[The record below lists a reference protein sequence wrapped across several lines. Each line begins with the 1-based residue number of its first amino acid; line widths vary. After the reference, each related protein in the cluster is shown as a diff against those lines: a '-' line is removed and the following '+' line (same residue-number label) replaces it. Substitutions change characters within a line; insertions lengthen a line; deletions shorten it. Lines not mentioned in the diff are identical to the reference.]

1 MENSDA
7 EEPDKKRR
15 HIDSVASAMAWSSP
29 TSPDER
35 TIDAAALQC
44 ENQKL
49 IQQLDSHKHE
59 LHALEG
65 KFKNLK
71 EKQTSYD
78 DKLIIVNRHWN
89 QLVDDLVLLG
99 VRAGRIHDG
108 LKALDHTEQTKGSA
122 ASCPSEDKFL
132 YILLESG
139 PTEHSGGNGITKYV
153 QEALS
158 VRRSSTMS
166 LMKYLEDTI
175 NYQRA
180 QTEALELSL
189 SGSLSEEDAIIQQ
202 HKLDDLMR
210 EEIKTLSEAIDI
222 LNLKHEE
229 YADEIQTYIT
239 SHSTDQLEIKRIA
252 GELDESLAE
261 VEESRRKLINM
272 KIQTSGSSGLHVPVM
287 LTGNGSASP
296 EQSSDKTLGLK
307 ELKSRIEEVK
317 ELAATRLSELQEAQ
331 EDNITLSKQLQD
343 LENELKNDKFVLL
356 SRPYHLLNDLL
367 VHCNAEV
374 DRYKGLIDSFQS
386 DRNYMSRREKELSA
400 KAESADA
407 TRTAV
412 SKSETKIEELQIQL
426 QKCIIERNDIEI
438 KLEEAEQDSGKK
450 DIKDEFRV
458 MASAL
463 SKEMDMM
470 EAQLNRWK
478 DTAHEALSLREEAY
492 SLKALLS
499 AKTAEH
505 ESLSESCAEQ
515 MAEIKSLKALI
526 ENLQKEKQELQIF
539 LDMHGQECFDKRDLL
554 EIKESERR
562 ARAQA
567 EVLKNALDE
576 HSLELRV
583 KAANEAESACQQR
596 LSVAESEILDLRA
609 KLDVSEREVL
619 ELTEAIKIKD
629 SEAEAYIAE
638 IETIGQ
644 AYEDMQT
651 QHQHLVQQL
660 VSESVKLKQ
669 AQSFL
674 LYEKQALAK
683 KLQQVHASVESSKQK
698 ISRSDDQMKSYLT
711 EAGKACSEHRHLITT
726 VDTSKW
732 ELADAE
738 KELKWLRGAI
748 SSSEKEFEQNQ
759 RKVTELQRDLDRERI
774 QRKKLDEDLREV
786 NNKVSEMSLERR
798 EAAIQILQD
807 EIKDCKAILKCG
819 VCSDRPKEAPVIWA
833 GRVCIFYVLLKA
845 GFAGSPDSPFL
856 SDVKTGN
863 NDSGFSE
870 WLGSF
875 RGRSGEEKEA
885 NDKRKLVSKWHPTT
899 KGTLKRSYRVP
910 SKTVGKKLLK
920 AIASLLSEDDHFLDA
935 SSHKGCQIRRE
946 SAHGE
951 SVCCN
956 NVRAL
961 FDELPT
967 PHLIGEITPFPA
979 GPLTEKDYIKAEKLE
994 KVLRSAASI

>member
-1 MENSDA
+1 MENSVA

-15 HIDSVASAMAWSSP
+15 HIDSVASAMAAWSSP

-65 KFKNLK
+65 KLENLK

-78 DKLIIVNRHWN
+78 DKLIKVNRLWN
-89 QLVDDLVLLG
+89 QVVDDLILLG

-108 LKALDHTEQTKGSA
+108 LKALDHAEQTNDS
-122 ASCPSEDKFL
+122 ASCPSEDTFL

-139 PTEHSGGNGITKYV
+139 PAEYSGGNGITKYV
-153 QEALS
+153 EEALS

-175 NYQRA
+175 NHQRA

-202 HKLDDLMR
+202 RKLDDLMR
-210 EEIKTLSEAIDI
+210 EEINTLSEAIDI
-222 LNLKHEE
+222 LNLKHKE

-239 SHSTDQLEIKRIA
+239 SHSTNQLEIKRIA

-261 VEESRRKLINM
+261 VEESRRKLINI
-272 KIQTSGSSGLHVPVM
+272 KIQTNGSSGLHVPVM
-287 LTGNGSASP
+287 LTGNGSVSP
-296 EQSSDKTLGLK
+296 EQSADKILGLK
-307 ELKSRIEEVK
+307 ELKSTIEEVK

-331 EDNITLSKQLQD
+331 EDNLTLSKQLQD
-343 LENELKNDKFVLL
+343 LENELKDDKCVLL
-356 SRPYHLLNDLL
+356 SRPYHLLNDRLL
-367 VHCNAEV
+367 HCNAEV

-386 DRNYMSRREKELSA
+386 DRNYMLRREKELSA

-407 TRTAV
+407 ARTAV

-426 QKCIIERNDIEI
+426 QKCITERNDIEI
-438 KLEEAEQDSGKK
+438 KLEETEQDSGTK

-478 DTAHEALSLREEAY
+478 DTAHEALSLCEEAY

-499 AKTAEH
+499 AKRDEH
-505 ESLSESCAEQ
+505 ESLSENCAKQ
-515 MAEIKSLKALI
+515 TAEIKSLKASI

-554 EIKESERR
+554 EINESERR

-567 EVLKNALDE
+567 EVLKTALDE

-609 KLDVSEREVL
+609 KLDASEREVL

-629 SEAEAYIAE
+629 SEAETYIAE

-651 QHQHLVQQL
+651 QHQHLLQLVAERDDYNIKL

-669 AQSFL
+669 AQSFF

-683 KLQQVHASVESSKQK
+683 KLQQVHASLKSSKQK
-698 ISRSDDQMKSYLT
+698 ISLSEDQMKSYLT

-726 VDTSKW
+726 IDSSKW

-759 RKVTELQRDLDRERI
+759 RKVTELQKDLDRERI
-774 QRKKLDEDLREV
+774 ERKKLDEDLLEV

-798 EAAIQILQD
+798 EAAIQVLQD

-819 VCSDRPKEAPVIWA
+819 VCSDRPKEVVITKCYHLFCNT
-833 GRVCIFYVLLKA
+833 CIQKNLEIRHRKCPACGTAF
-845 GFAGSPDSPFL
+845 GQ
-856 SDVKTGN
+856 SDVR
-863 NDSGFSE
+863 F
-870 WLGSF
+870 
-875 RGRSGEEKEA
+875 
-885 NDKRKLVSKWHPTT
+885 VH
-899 KGTLKRSYRVP
+899 
-910 SKTVGKKLLK
+910 
-920 AIASLLSEDDHFLDA
+920 I
-935 SSHKGCQIRRE
+935 
-946 SAHGE
+946 
-951 SVCCN
+951 
-956 NVRAL
+956 
-961 FDELPT
+961 
-967 PHLIGEITPFPA
+967 
-979 GPLTEKDYIKAEKLE
+979 
-994 KVLRSAASI
+994 

>member
-651 QHQHLVQQL
+651 QHQHLVQQVAERDDYNIKL

-819 VCSDRPKEAPVIWA
+819 VCSDRPKEVVITKCYHLFCNT
-833 GRVCIFYVLLKA
+833 CIQKNLEIRHRKCPACGTAF
-845 GFAGSPDSPFL
+845 GQ
-856 SDVKTGN
+856 SDVR
-863 NDSGFSE
+863 F
-870 WLGSF
+870 
-875 RGRSGEEKEA
+875 
-885 NDKRKLVSKWHPTT
+885 VH
-899 KGTLKRSYRVP
+899 
-910 SKTVGKKLLK
+910 
-920 AIASLLSEDDHFLDA
+920 I
-935 SSHKGCQIRRE
+935 
-946 SAHGE
+946 
-951 SVCCN
+951 
-956 NVRAL
+956 
-961 FDELPT
+961 
-967 PHLIGEITPFPA
+967 
-979 GPLTEKDYIKAEKLE
+979 
-994 KVLRSAASI
+994 

>member
-59 LHALEG
+59 LHAPEG

-78 DKLIIVNRHWN
+78 DKLIKVNRLWN

-108 LKALDHTEQTKGSA
+108 LKALDHAEQTKGSV

-175 NYQRA
+175 NHQRA

-210 EEIKTLSEAIDI
+210 EEINTMSEAIDI
-222 LNLKHEE
+222 LNLKHKE

-239 SHSTDQLEIKRIA
+239 SHLTDQLEIKRIA
-252 GELDESLAE
+252 GELDESMAE

-272 KIQTSGSSGLHVPVM
+272 KIQTSGSSGLRVPVM

-296 EQSSDKTLGLK
+296 EQSSDKTPGLK

-331 EDNITLSKQLQD
+331 EDNLTLSKQLQD
-343 LENELKNDKFVLL
+343 LENELKDDKFVLL
-356 SRPYHLLNDLL
+356 SRPYHLLNDRL

-450 DIKDEFRV
+450 DIKDEFQV

-505 ESLSESCAEQ
+505 ESLSENCAEQ
-515 MAEIKSLKALI
+515 AAEIKSLKALI

-554 EIKESERR
+554 EIKESELR

-651 QHQHLVQQL
+651 QHQHLVQQVAERDDYNIKL

-683 KLQQVHASVESSKQK
+683 KLQQVHASVEASKQK
-698 ISRSDDQMKSYLT
+698 ISRSEDQMKSYLT

-819 VCSDRPKEAPVIWA
+819 VCSDRPKEVVITKCYHLFCNT
-833 GRVCIFYVLLKA
+833 CIQKNLEIRHRKCPACGTAF
-845 GFAGSPDSPFL
+845 GQ
-856 SDVKTGN
+856 SDVR
-863 NDSGFSE
+863 F
-870 WLGSF
+870 
-875 RGRSGEEKEA
+875 
-885 NDKRKLVSKWHPTT
+885 VH
-899 KGTLKRSYRVP
+899 
-910 SKTVGKKLLK
+910 
-920 AIASLLSEDDHFLDA
+920 I
-935 SSHKGCQIRRE
+935 
-946 SAHGE
+946 
-951 SVCCN
+951 
-956 NVRAL
+956 
-961 FDELPT
+961 
-967 PHLIGEITPFPA
+967 
-979 GPLTEKDYIKAEKLE
+979 
-994 KVLRSAASI
+994 

>member
-78 DKLIIVNRHWN
+78 DKLIKVNRLWN

-99 VRAGRIHDG
+99 VRAGHIHDG
-108 LKALDHTEQTKGSA
+108 LKALDHAEQTKGSV

-132 YILLESG
+132 YILLESC

-175 NYQRA
+175 THQRA

-189 SGSLSEEDAIIQQ
+189 SGSLSEGDAIIQQ
-202 HKLDDLMR
+202 HKLGDLLR
-210 EEIKTLSEAIDI
+210 EEINTLSEAIDI
-222 LNLKHEE
+222 LNLKHKE

-331 EDNITLSKQLQD
+331 DDNLTLSKQLQD
-343 LENELKNDKFVLL
+343 LENELKDDKFVLL
-356 SRPYHLLNDLL
+356 SRPYHLLNDRLI
-367 VHCNAEV
+367 HCNAEV

-412 SKSETKIEELQIQL
+412 SKSETKIDELQIQL

-505 ESLSESCAEQ
+505 ESLSENCAEQ
-515 MAEIKSLKALI
+515 TAEIKSLKALI

-554 EIKESERR
+554 DIKESERR
-562 ARAQA
+562 ACAQA

-651 QHQHLVQQL
+651 QHQHLVQQVAERDDYNIKL

-698 ISRSDDQMKSYLT
+698 ISRSEDQMKSYLT

-819 VCSDRPKEAPVIWA
+819 VCSDRPKEVVITKCYHLFCNT
-833 GRVCIFYVLLKA
+833 CIQKNLEIRHRKCPACGTAF
-845 GFAGSPDSPFL
+845 GQ
-856 SDVKTGN
+856 SDVR
-863 NDSGFSE
+863 F
-870 WLGSF
+870 
-875 RGRSGEEKEA
+875 
-885 NDKRKLVSKWHPTT
+885 VH
-899 KGTLKRSYRVP
+899 
-910 SKTVGKKLLK
+910 
-920 AIASLLSEDDHFLDA
+920 I
-935 SSHKGCQIRRE
+935 
-946 SAHGE
+946 
-951 SVCCN
+951 
-956 NVRAL
+956 
-961 FDELPT
+961 
-967 PHLIGEITPFPA
+967 
-979 GPLTEKDYIKAEKLE
+979 
-994 KVLRSAASI
+994 

>member
-1 MENSDA
+1 MIFNGANSGKGLLMENSDA

-89 QLVDDLVLLG
+89 QLVDNLVLLG
-99 VRAGRIHDG
+99 VRACRIHDG
-108 LKALDHTEQTKGSA
+108 LKALDHAEQTKGSA

-153 QEALS
+153 QEALL

-189 SGSLSEEDAIIQQ
+189 SGSLSEEDAIVQQ

-210 EEIKTLSEAIDI
+210 EEIKTLSEAIDF
-222 LNLKHEE
+222 LNLKHKE

-331 EDNITLSKQLQD
+331 EDNLTLSKQLQD
-343 LENELKNDKFVLL
+343 LENELKDDKFVLL
-356 SRPYHLLNDLL
+356 SRPYHLLNDWL

-554 EIKESERR
+554 EIKETERR

-609 KLDVSEREVL
+609 KLDVSQREVL

-651 QHQHLVQQL
+651 QHQHLVQQVAEKDDYNIKL

-683 KLQQVHASVESSKQK
+683 KLQQVHASIESSKQK
-698 ISRSDDQMKSYLT
+698 ISRSEDQMKSYLT

-807 EIKDCKAILKCG
+807 EIKDCKVILKCG
-819 VCSDRPKEAPVIWA
+819 VCSDRPKEVVITKCYHLFCNT
-833 GRVCIFYVLLKA
+833 CIQKNLEIRHRKCPACGTAF
-845 GFAGSPDSPFL
+845 GQ
-856 SDVKTGN
+856 SDARFV
-863 NDSGFSE
+863 
-870 WLGSF
+870 
-875 RGRSGEEKEA
+875 
-885 NDKRKLVSKWHPTT
+885 H
-899 KGTLKRSYRVP
+899 
-910 SKTVGKKLLK
+910 
-920 AIASLLSEDDHFLDA
+920 I
-935 SSHKGCQIRRE
+935 
-946 SAHGE
+946 
-951 SVCCN
+951 
-956 NVRAL
+956 
-961 FDELPT
+961 
-967 PHLIGEITPFPA
+967 
-979 GPLTEKDYIKAEKLE
+979 
-994 KVLRSAASI
+994 